1 MVKLGKKK
9 LAELSELSK
18 KQKIAGSADSDEST
32 AKNGDGD
39 KKNEVVNNKDT
50 VSASS
55 SADDTKN
62 ETVSK
67 KRKATA
73 QSSKANEKDGS
84 ETDESDDLPLN
95 GSGSK
100 SSNSNSA
107 NGPPRKKLKK
117 TPPKAKSGATLTAT
131 AKSENNNKKAAA
143 KTKDTQED
151 EEDDI
156 VENEDDNEE
165 TEFEVEAI
173 VGHKSKRGE
182 SFFLVRWKGYGK
194 DEDSWEPEAELN
206 CDDLIE
212 EYRKGNPKKNTNDK
226 KTTTKG
232 VGRGRKSAASKQL
245 SKQETD
251 PEKEWAV
258 ERIVDFIEDDEHG
271 GLYRI
276 RWKGFGAK
284 DDTWEPESN
293 LSCEGLIEKFK
304 KSLEQQ
310 GNVDMKHLRES
321 PKKTKRLVNE
331 TIPRSNLHNR
341 IERSSKRSAAK
352 NRVFYGEE

>member
-18 KQKIAGSADSDEST
+18 RKSAGHVDSDENT
-32 AKNGDGD
+32 KNGAGNSGD
-39 KKNEVVNNKDT
+39 DENEVNKEANDK
-50 VSASS
+50 S
-55 SADDTKN
+55 

-67 KRKATA
+67 KQRASVA
-73 QSSKANEKDGS
+73 ASKAVSTHADS
-84 ETDESDDLPLN
+84 ESDESDDLPLN
-95 GSGSK
+95 GSK
-100 SSNSNSA
+100 SSSSSA
-107 NGPPRKKLKK
+107 PPRKKQKK
-117 TPPKAKSGATLTAT
+117 TPKAKGKPTPTSTSSTAT
-131 AKSENNNKKAAA
+131 GGAGAKNDNKKTLS
-143 KTKDTQED
+143 KSNDTET
-151 EEDDI
+151 EEDD
-156 VENEDDNEE
+156 DNEG

-173 VGHKSKRGE
+173 IGHKTKRGE

-194 DEDSWEPEAELN
+194 DADSWEPEAELN

-212 EYRKGNPKKNTNDK
+212 EYRKAGSKKNAVTK
-226 KTTTKG
+226 KMSASVKS
-232 VGRGRKSAASKQL
+232 GRGRKPGRKVES
-245 SKQETD
+245 D

-258 ERIVDFIEDDEHG
+258 ERIMDFVDDDENG
-271 GLYRI
+271 RLYRI

-284 DDTWEPESN
+284 EDTWEPESN

-304 KSLEQQ
+304 KGLVSQR
-310 GNVDMKHLRES
+310 NVDTKHLRES

-341 IERSSKRSAAK
+341 IERSSKRAAAK